1 MANNTTEINNTVNK
15 VTLYSY
21 SKVWNVEKKI
31 YALFNLVLPA
41 PINPYLI
48 LVYIVLLGII
58 MLLEHSVPFLSSIPV
73 IIRYLV
79 LPYGGARY
87 LMKKKLDGKNP
98 LKYLFGLIFFFLFEK
113 GRYIEKFKKYP
124 KTHENILIEWKCSKG
139 QGGYV

>member
-1 MANNTTEINNTVNK
+1 MENNTNEVNK
-15 VTLYSY
+15 VILYSY

-41 PINPYLI
+41 PLNPYLI
-48 LVYIVLLGII
+48 LIYILLLGII
-58 MLLEHSVPFLSSIPV
+58 MLLEHSIPLLSAIPV

-98 LKYLFGLIFFFLFEK
+98 LKYLFGLIFFLLFER
-113 GRYIEKFKKYP
+113 GMYVERFKKYP
-124 KTHENILIEWKCSKG
+124 KKRENILIEWTCSKG